1 MKYILTFLLFVG
13 LTANSSVFAGDG
25 IIVRTSR
32 LMEAPSFSS
41 DIVRKKVKVGWA
53 VEIFERKGGWQ
64 KVRVIKKDQTGWVR
78 YYQVRTGINKKSKL
92 IKRAKKN
99 KGVLGGLAAWSRS
112 AASLLGPT
120 SSSKSRTD
128 YTATVGIRGLV
139 RETLMTLNRI

>member
-78 YYQVRTGINKKSKL
+78 YYQVRTGIDKKSKL
-92 IKRAKKN
+92 EVVVVDEQVDMVIEVISNAAKTAKIGDGN
-99 KGVLGGLAAWSRS
+99 IFVANICNAVRI
-112 AASLLGPT
+112 
-120 SSSKSRTD
+120 RTGESGTD
-128 YTATVGIRGLV
+128 AI
-139 RETLMTLNRI
+139 